1 MSVER
6 IKLLRDLLNEFSIRY
21 YGQDESDI
29 SDFEYDQLL
38 QELNELEAKYPETFD
53 PNSPTQKVGGP
64 ILDKFEKVTHASA
77 MYSLS
82 NAFSYED
89 LIAFDKRIQTD
100 YGTVDYVV
108 ELKID
113 GIAMSLTYE
122 DGNYELGVTRGDGL
136 VGENVSANVRV
147 IKSVP
152 LKLNEGVDMIVRGEV
167 FMPRS
172 SFKELNAQRESKG
185 ESLFANCRNAAAG
198 SMRQLDSKVVA
209 KRKLDAF
216 WYTLDNAQE
225 LEIDTHFEAIK
236 KLSELGFKTN
246 PNTRLVHSIEE
257 VWTAILDLESKRDEL
272 DYEIDGI
279 VIKVNDF
286 NIQSALG
293 FTEKS
298 PRWAIAYKFKAEEV
312 VSQVEDIFVTVG
324 RTGKLTPN
332 AKLIPVEISGSI
344 VSFATLHNQ
353 DFIKLK
359 DIRVHDKVVVRKA
372 GEIIP
377 EIVSVDA
384 SARDDQSK
392 AYQFPLECPV
402 CQSQVVRFDGE
413 VDAYCMNSDCSAK
426 VAEGLIHFA
435 SREAMN
441 IDTLGEKR
449 VYQLHE
455 AKLLN
460 TIEDIY
466 QLKDKREDLLKLEKM
481 GDKSI
486 TKLIDAIESSKSN
499 PLDKVIFGLGIRHV
513 GAKTSSVLA
522 SHFKSIHKIMDADY
536 ETLIQVDEI
545 GEVIAKSIQAYF
557 SLKANRNLIEFLIEQ
572 GLASEF
578 EDDILSNK
586 FEGMRFVLTGTLT
599 QLKRNEAKKILES
612 MGASVS
618 GSVSKNT
625 DVLVYG
631 ANAGSKYDKAVEL
644 GIKLWTE
651 EDLLEEVKD
660 YV

>member
-82 NAFSYED
+82 NAFSYDD

-466 QLKDKREDLLKLEKM
+466 QLKDKRDDLLKLEKM

>member
-236 KLSELGFKTN
+236 KFITE
-246 PNTRLVHSIEE
+246 
-257 VWTAILDLESKRDEL
+257 
-272 DYEIDGI
+272 YEN
-279 VIKVNDF
+279 K
-286 NIQSALG
+286 
-293 FTEKS
+293 
-298 PRWAIAYKFKAEEV
+298 
-312 VSQVEDIFVTVG
+312 
-324 RTGKLTPN
+324 
-332 AKLIPVEISGSI
+332 PV
-344 VSFATLHNQ
+344 
-353 DFIKLK
+353 
-359 DIRVHDKVVVRKA
+359 
-372 GEIIP
+372 
-377 EIVSVDA
+377 
-384 SARDDQSK
+384 
-392 AYQFPLECPV
+392 
-402 CQSQVVRFDGE
+402 
-413 VDAYCMNSDCSAK
+413 
-426 VAEGLIHFA
+426 
-435 SREAMN
+435 
-441 IDTLGEKR
+441 
-449 VYQLHE
+449 
-455 AKLLN
+455 
-460 TIEDIY
+460 
-466 QLKDKREDLLKLEKM
+466 
-481 GDKSI
+481 
-486 TKLIDAIESSKSN
+486 
-499 PLDKVIFGLGIRHV
+499 
-513 GAKTSSVLA
+513 
-522 SHFKSIHKIMDADY
+522 
-536 ETLIQVDEI
+536 
-545 GEVIAKSIQAYF
+545 
-557 SLKANRNLIEFLIEQ
+557 
-572 GLASEF
+572 
-578 EDDILSNK
+578 
-586 FEGMRFVLTGTLT
+586 
-599 QLKRNEAKKILES
+599 
-612 MGASVS
+612 
-618 GSVSKNT
+618 
-625 DVLVYG
+625 
-631 ANAGSKYDKAVEL
+631 
-644 GIKLWTE
+644 
-651 EDLLEEVKD
+651 
-660 YV
+660 

>member
-64 ILDKFEKVTHASA
+64 VLDKFEKVTHASA

-100 YGTVDYVV
+100 YGKVDYVV

-466 QLKDKREDLLKLEKM
+466 QLKDKRDDLLKLEKM

-499 PLDKVIFGLGIRHV
+499 TLDKVIFGLGIRHV

-586 FEGMRFVLTGTLT
+586 FEGLRFVLTGTLT

-651 EDLLEEVKD
+651 EDLLVEVKD

>member
-64 ILDKFEKVTHASA
+64 VLDKFEKVTHASA

>member
-64 ILDKFEKVTHASA
+64 VLDKFEKVTHASA

-100 YGTVDYVV
+100 YGKVDYVV

-152 LKLNEGVDMIVRGEV
+152 LKLNEGVDMMVRGEV

-466 QLKDKREDLLKLEKM
+466 QLKDKRDDLLKLEKM

-499 PLDKVIFGLGIRHV
+499 TLDKVIFGLGIRHV

-557 SLKANRNLIEFLIEQ
+557 SLEANRNLIEFLIEQ

-586 FEGMRFVLTGTLT
+586 FGGMRFVLTGTLT

-651 EDLLEEVKD
+651 EELLVEVKD

>member
-64 ILDKFEKVTHASA
+64 VLDKFEKVTHASA

-466 QLKDKREDLLKLEKM
+466 QLKDKRDDLLKLEKM

-499 PLDKVIFGLGIRHV
+499 TLDKVIFGLGIRHV

-572 GLASEF
+572 GLATEF

>member
-466 QLKDKREDLLKLEKM
+466 QLKDKRDDLLKLEKM

>member
-64 ILDKFEKVTHASA
+64 VLDKFEKVTHASA

-152 LKLNEGVDMIVRGEV
+152 LKLNEGVDMMVRGEV

-466 QLKDKREDLLKLEKM
+466 QLKDKRDDLLKLEKM

-499 PLDKVIFGLGIRHV
+499 TLDKVIFGLGIRHV

-586 FEGMRFVLTGTLT
+586 FEGLRFVLTGTLT

-651 EDLLEEVKD
+651 DDLLEEVKD

>member
-64 ILDKFEKVTHASA
+64 VLDKFEKVTHASA

-466 QLKDKREDLLKLEKM
+466 QLKDKRDDLLKLEKM

>member
-64 ILDKFEKVTHASA
+64 VLDKFEKVTHASA

-100 YGTVDYVV
+100 YGKVDYVV

-152 LKLNEGVDMIVRGEV
+152 LKLNEGVDMMVRGEV

-466 QLKDKREDLLKLEKM
+466 QLKDKRDDLLKLEKM

-499 PLDKVIFGLGIRHV
+499 TLDKVIFGLGIRHV

-599 QLKRNEAKKILES
+599 QLKRSEVKKILES

>member
-64 ILDKFEKVTHASA
+64 VLDKFEKVTHASA

-100 YGTVDYVV
+100 YGKVDYVV

-466 QLKDKREDLLKLEKM
+466 QLKDKRDDLLKLEKM

-499 PLDKVIFGLGIRHV
+499 TLDKVIFGLGIRHV

-586 FEGMRFVLTGTLT
+586 FEGLRFVLTGTLT

-651 EDLLEEVKD
+651 EELLVEVKD

>member
-286 NIQSALG
+286 KIQSALG

-466 QLKDKREDLLKLEKM
+466 QLKDKRDDLLKLEKM

-586 FEGMRFVLTGTLT
+586 FEGLRFVLTGTLT

>member
-64 ILDKFEKVTHASA
+64 VLDKFEKVTHASA

-152 LKLNEGVDMIVRGEV
+152 LKLNEGVDVMVRGEV

-466 QLKDKREDLLKLEKM
+466 QLKDKRDDLLKLEKM

-586 FEGMRFVLTGTLT
+586 FEGLRFVLTGTLT

-651 EDLLEEVKD
+651 EDLLVEVKD

>member
-64 ILDKFEKVTHASA
+64 VLDKFEKVTHASA

-152 LKLNEGVDMIVRGEV
+152 LKLNEGVDVMVRGEV

-172 SFKELNAQRESKG
+172 SFKELNAQRQSKG

-466 QLKDKREDLLKLEKM
+466 QLKDKRDDLLKLEKM

-572 GLASEF
+572 GLATEF

-631 ANAGSKYDKAVEL
+631 ANAGSKYDKAIEL

>member
-64 ILDKFEKVTHASA
+64 VLDKFEKVTHASA

-466 QLKDKREDLLKLEKM
+466 QLKDKRDDLLKLEKM

-499 PLDKVIFGLGIRHV
+499 TLDKVIFGLGIRHV

-651 EDLLEEVKD
+651 EDLLVEVKD

>member
-64 ILDKFEKVTHASA
+64 VLDKFEKVTHASA

-152 LKLNEGVDMIVRGEV
+152 LKLNEGVDVMVRGEV

-466 QLKDKREDLLKLEKM
+466 QLKDKRDDLLKLEKM

-499 PLDKVIFGLGIRHV
+499 TLDKVIFGLGIRHV

>member
-64 ILDKFEKVTHASA
+64 VLDKFEKVTHASA

-100 YGTVDYVV
+100 YGKVDYVV

-152 LKLNEGVDMIVRGEV
+152 LKLNEGVDVMVRGEV

-466 QLKDKREDLLKLEKM
+466 QLKDKRDDLLKLEKM

-572 GLASEF
+572 GLATEF

-631 ANAGSKYDKAVEL
+631 ANAGSKYDKAIEL